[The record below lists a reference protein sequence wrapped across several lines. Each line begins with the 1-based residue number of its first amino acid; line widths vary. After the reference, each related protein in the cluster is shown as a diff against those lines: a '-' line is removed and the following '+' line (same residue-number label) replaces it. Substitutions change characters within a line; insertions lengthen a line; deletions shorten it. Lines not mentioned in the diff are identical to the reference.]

1 MRVGMDVGRSGVK
14 AETDTVR
21 LLALPVLARL
31 PEDPEWRDR
40 GGLDRLVQTNGIAY
54 LESWCLGYNAE
65 DWLVGE
71 RVETLGLPGQ
81 YGMTVT
87 KADPSTRLLILAAL
101 SALGANDRVE
111 VCVGLPLHQF
121 EREGQALRNLLRG
134 EHTVRG
140 AGHEHALTLLG
151 VVVPEGLGLWAR
163 AVIPEGHPPDPHL
176 VRQPTVVLDFGH
188 RTIQVGVFSGLRLY
202 PRPYVSA
209 HGAYE
214 IWEAALMEALEGPGQ
229 TLYESPQ
236 RAVLLARL
244 LREEQILV
252 RGQQVTL
259 DRLRPL
265 LRAQAERIWP
275 RVREEIRRTLE
286 QIPYERVVAGG
297 GGVHLFGELLRD
309 FFGEGLVVLED
320 RFAQAEGYRL
330 FLEHRAFFRGVA

>member
-1 MRVGMDVGRSGVK
+1 MIGNN
-14 AETDTVR
+14 
-21 LLALPVLARL
+21 P
-31 PEDPEWRDR
+31 
-40 GGLDRLVQTNGIAY
+40 N
-54 LESWCLGYNAE
+54 
-65 DWLVGE
+65 
-71 RVETLGLPGQ
+71 
-81 YGMTVT
+81 
-87 KADPSTRLLILAAL
+87 
-101 SALGANDRVE
+101 
-111 VCVGLPLHQF
+111 
-121 EREGQALRNLLRG
+121 
-134 EHTVRG
+134 
-140 AGHEHALTLLG
+140 
-151 VVVPEGLGLWAR
+151 
-163 AVIPEGHPPDPHL
+163 L

-214 IWEAALMEALEGPGQ
+214 IWEAALMDALEGPGQ

-244 LREEQILV
+244 LREEQLLV